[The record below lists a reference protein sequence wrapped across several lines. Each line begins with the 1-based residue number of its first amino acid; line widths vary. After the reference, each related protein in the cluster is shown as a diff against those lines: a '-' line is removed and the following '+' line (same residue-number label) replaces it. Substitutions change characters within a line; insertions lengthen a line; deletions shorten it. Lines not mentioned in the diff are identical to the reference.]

1 MIGLMGSHRTGK
13 TTLAKEFAAIAEIQ
27 FVETSTSKVFRENG
41 FDPQANYDMAT
52 RIRIQNLILDD
63 AEAKYMAAEAA
74 GKDFITDRTPLDM
87 LAYLLA
93 DVQRQGTSEEEDS
106 MIARYKRRAFQVTN
120 RYFTAL
126 FLVQPGIPLVADPTK
141 APILW
146 SYMDHLNSLM
156 MGLMCD
162 EQTQASKNYIPRNM
176 LDLHERVRAINNA
189 MRKTVERHESLV
201 VNSGATFH

>member
-27 FVETSTSKVFRENG
+27 FVETSSSEVFRKHG

-63 AEAKYMAAEAA
+63 AEAKYAAAE
-74 GKDFITDRTPLDM
+74 KDFITDRTPLDM

-93 DVQRQGTSEEEDS
+93 DVQRQGVSDEEDL

-141 APILW
+141 APVLW

-162 EQTQASKNYIPRNM
+162 EQTQASKNYIPRTM
-176 LDLHERVRAINNA
+176 LDLHERIRAINNA
-189 MRKTVERHESLV
+189 MRKTVERHENLV
-201 VNSGATFH
+201 MNSGATFH